1 MLTSEPPRAAGAS
14 LWPAALILW
23 GSGSRSTAHSHHC
36 IQVYLALSGTVRV
49 RSDPGTRWR
58 RCAAVLV
65 APDVRHEIDASGSL
79 VLIGFFDP
87 ESEFAASLEALAP
100 GEITFVPEAVAA
112 RWREI
117 LGEPGEIDKACV
129 DRWVQSSLLREQRP
143 RVLHPAV
150 RLALD
155 HLRNGGLQERRLSA
169 KHVADVVRLSP
180 SRFLHL
186 FTQSLGIPFR
196 AYVRWL
202 RVQRAMGALHAGCGI
217 TEAAQ
222 VAGFSD
228 AAHLTRTL
236 RQTLGQTPGEL
247 VRRCVLRGDMHRT
260 TLR

>member
-1 MLTSEPPRAAGAS
+1 MLTSEAPRPAGAS

-23 GSGSRSTAHSHHC
+23 GSGSRSTPHSHHC
-36 IQVYLALSGTVRV
+36 IQIYLALSGTVRA
-49 RSDPGTRWR
+49 RSGPGTHWR
-58 RCAAVLV
+58 RCAAVVV
-65 APDVRHEIDASGSL
+65 ASDVRHEIDANEGT

-87 ESEFAASLEALAP
+87 ESEFAASLGALMP
-100 GEITFVPEAVAA
+100 SPITFVPEAVAA
-112 RWREI
+112 RWRAI
-117 LGEPGEIDKACV
+117 LGEPSEIDKACV
-129 DRWVQSSLLREQRP
+129 DRWVHSTLLSERRP
-143 RVLHPAV
+143 RALHPAIQ
-150 RLALD
+150 RALD
-155 HLRNGGLQERRLSA
+155 YLRNGGLQGRRLSA
-169 KHVADVVRLSP
+169 KHVADTVQLSP

-186 FTQSLGIPFR
+186 FTESLGIPFR

-247 VRRCVLRGDMHRT
+247 VRRCVLRGEVHRT
-260 TLR
+260 TVS